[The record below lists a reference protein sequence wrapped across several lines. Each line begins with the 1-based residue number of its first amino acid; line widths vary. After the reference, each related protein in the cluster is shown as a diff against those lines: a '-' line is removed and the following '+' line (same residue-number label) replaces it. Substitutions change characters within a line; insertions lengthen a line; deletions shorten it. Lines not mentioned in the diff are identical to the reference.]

1 MTDLVVKIGEK
12 TFRLKFGLR
21 VLRALGERLGLAD
34 FESVVQKVV
43 DSAMLN
49 KGEFEKI
56 DVLHNLIVVA
66 VELGGNEEKITVDEL
81 DDLFLA
87 DFKNHMDLF
96 GKVIEGFMKSMPVED
111 LGKIQA
117 QVMSQLEE
125 AKKTPSTKLKKSPAA
140 K

>member
-1 MTDLVVKIGEK
+1 MTDLFVRIGEK

-21 VLRALGERLGLAD
+21 VLRTLGERLGLND

-43 DSAMLN
+43 DSAMLT

-56 DVLHNLIVVA
+56 NVLHNLIVVA
-66 VELGGNEEKITVDEL
+66 AECGGNDESITVDDL

-87 DFKNHMDLF
+87 DFKNHVDLF
-96 GKVIEGFMKSMPVED
+96 GQVIAGFMKSMPVED

-125 AKKTPSTKLKKSPAA
+125 AKKTHSTKSKKSPAG